1 MNREWI
7 YGRQAVREVF
17 RAGRRPVFLLRVA
30 ENARPQATLDEILAQ
45 ARKENIRIE
54 KVPQSVL
61 DRLKGHHQG
70 VAVQTGAY
78 PLVPLEE
85 IVSKCEAAGPDALL
99 LILDQIQDPQNLA
112 TLLRTAEAAGV
123 QGVILPLRRAAGVT
137 PAVVNASA
145 GAVEH
150 LFVAQSN
157 LAQAIEEI
165 KRRGMWVAGMDADPS
180 ADSLLDSELG
190 GPLALVIGS
199 EGSGLRPLVRK
210 SCDRLLQLP
219 MRGRIESLNAAA
231 AGSIALYLVLR
242 QRKGRI
248 SG

>member
-7 YGRQAVREVF
+7 YGRQAVREVL
-17 RAGRRPVFLLRVA
+17 RAGRRQVFLLQLA
-30 ENARPQATLDEILAQ
+30 ESARAQGTLEEILTL
-45 ARKENIRIE
+45 ARKNNVRVE
-54 KVPQSVL
+54 KVPAAAL
-61 DRLKGHHQG
+61 DKLGGNHQG
-70 VAVQTGAY
+70 VAAHAGEY

-85 IVSKCEAAGPDALL
+85 ILTRSESAGSEALL

-112 TLLRTAEAAGV
+112 SLLRTAEAAGV
-123 QGVILPLRRAAGVT
+123 HGVIIPLRRAAGVT

-150 LFVAQSN
+150 LAIAQAN

-165 KRRGMWVAGMDADPS
+165 KRRGIWVAGLDADPTGE
-180 ADSLLDSELG
+180 SLLGADLT

-199 EGSGLRPLVRK
+199 EGEGLRPLVRK
-210 SCDRLLQLP
+210 SCDRLIRLP

-231 AGSIALYLVLR
+231 AGSIALYLVLQ
-242 QRKGRI
+242 QRMNRNPA
-248 SG
+248 